1 MQRSVAYRL
10 LFLSQKYIQGHVDYY
25 SDYCLSSSL
34 EVTPAEALGSGISL
48 KSSCLTASMEYESG
62 IKMGNEWLSYGRN
75 PGPIS
80 IELLTDTTNKCQKST
95 KG

>member
-1 MQRSVAYRL
+1 MQPSVAYRL

-62 IKMGNEWLSYGRN
+62 IKMGNEWLSYGRESMN
-75 PGPIS
+75 NLDGI
-80 IELLTDTTNKCQKST
+80 LTDTTNKCQKST